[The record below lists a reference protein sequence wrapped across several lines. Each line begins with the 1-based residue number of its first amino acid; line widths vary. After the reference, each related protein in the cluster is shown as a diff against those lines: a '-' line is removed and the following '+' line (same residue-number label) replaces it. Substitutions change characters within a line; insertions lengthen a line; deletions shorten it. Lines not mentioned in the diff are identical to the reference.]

1 MEDFGKQIQS
11 AYQEHYYL
19 ILGIRIGA
27 GILFG
32 LIPLILGIKKKKR
45 NLAILTFI
53 ISVIVGTL
61 APILLIIAIPIFI
74 WLILRKPKIV
84 ETEPLEAEVAHEK
97 AIEVSVENPEN
108 S

>member
-1 MEDFGKQIQS
+1 MEDTVKQIQI

-19 ILGIRIGA
+19 ILGIRISA

-61 APILLIIAIPIFI
+61 APVLLIIAIPIFI
-74 WLILRKPKIV
+74 WLILRKQKTVVTDPV
-84 ETEPLEAEVAHEK
+84 DAEVGNEN
-97 AIEVSVENPEN
+97 AIGVSVENSEI